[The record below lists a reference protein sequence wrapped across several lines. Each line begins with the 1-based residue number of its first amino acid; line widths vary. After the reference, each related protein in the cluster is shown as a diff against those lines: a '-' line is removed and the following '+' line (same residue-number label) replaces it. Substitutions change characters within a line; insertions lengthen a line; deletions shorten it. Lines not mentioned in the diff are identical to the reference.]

1 MTQSNE
7 MARLEALLTQARKD
21 TQGPDQVS
29 GALMTRVMADADLVL
44 SERAHSTETE
54 SAKTDG
60 SHPYLARD
68 RSLWGGF
75 MALIGGPRALGGLTA
90 AALTGLWIGAASGSD
105 VASYLGVGSLTET
118 STAQSVEA
126 IDLVQGEYMF
136 AMVGGWGGEDV
147 E

>member
-1 MTQSNE
+1 MTQNNE
-7 MARLEALLTQARKD
+7 MARLEALLTQARND
-21 TQGPDQVS
+21 THGPDQVS
-29 GALMTRVMADADLVL
+29 GALMARVMADADLVL
-44 SERAHSTETE
+44 SERAQ
-54 SAKTDG
+54 SAETDG
-60 SHPYLARD
+60 SHRYPARD
-68 RSLWGGF
+68 RSLWAGF

-118 STAQSVEA
+118 SASQSAEA

>member
-1 MTQSNE
+1 MTQNNE
-7 MARLEALLTQARKD
+7 MARLEALLTQARND
-21 TQGPDQVS
+21 THGPDQVS
-29 GALMTRVMADADLVL
+29 GALMARVMADADLVL
-44 SERAHSTETE
+44 RERAQ
-54 SAKTDG
+54 SAETDG
-60 SHPYLARD
+60 SHCYPARD
-68 RSLWGGF
+68 RSLWAGF

-118 STAQSVEA
+118 SAAQSAEA

>member
-1 MTQSNE
+1 MTQNNE
-7 MARLEALLTQARKD
+7 MARLEALLTQARND
-21 TQGPDQVS
+21 THGPDQVS
-29 GALMTRVMADADLVL
+29 GALMARVMADADLVL
-44 SERAHSTETE
+44 RERAQSTETE
-54 SAKTDG
+54 SAETNG
-60 SHPYLARD
+60 SHRYPARD
-68 RSLWGGF
+68 RSLWAGF

-118 STAQSVEA
+118 SAAQSAEA